1 MMNSLM
7 MMEVENQTVSND
19 WEGGYIFYVI
29 KITFIASSASLVL
42 DGDDILPHIGN
53 IMINP
58 IKKEDDDS

>member
-1 MMNSLM
+1 MMNPFI

-19 WEGGYIFYVI
+19 REGGYKFNLI

-53 IMINP
+53 NMINP
-58 IKKEDDDS
+58 IKKEEDDS